1 MLFVFLSLYSSLYIL
16 VFKSHN
22 FGKVLSTLPLLVFSW
37 KTFQLTW
44 FKLTLWCHSKRELYI
59 VLSLQNWF
67 HFPSFLKII
76 LPRLV
81 VSAWV
86 GLRSKKQFTKLAISP
101 CPLKLNPCLQ
111 SVGSSLWG
119 LLRSKQLCIAHWNKL
134 GELGDVLETTLSQLW
149 SALRSKQLVCAHC
162 PAGNQGSRLRR
173 THFYHH
179 SPNTST
185 MQTNTA
191 YTFHVLL
198 TLPLG
203 TFCTLWCTDSNWDD
217 SGVYIIPLAL
227 C

>member
-1 MLFVFLSLYSSLYIL
+1 ME
-16 VFKSHN
+16 N
-22 FGKVLSTLPLLVFSW
+22 LSTNLVQVDFMMPFEKRAVHCFVPSKLISLP
-37 KTFQLTW
+37 
-44 FKLTLWCHSKRELYI
+44 I
-59 VLSLQNWF
+59 LSENYSAA
-67 HFPSFLKII
+67 PGC
-76 LPRLV
+76 
-81 VSAWV
+81 VSMGWSPIEEAV
-86 GLRSKKQFTKLAISP
+86 HQTCP